1 MMSDRRHNSFQHRS
15 VKIPSMESRNK
26 DLLKYTFSVFD
37 NVFMSTGTSKF
48 SEIRENIENTCK
60 YFPTSVNGYNKK
72 LILILCFVL
81 SL

>member
-1 MMSDRRHNSFQHRS
+1 MITLKNSEKRHTSIKTSS

-48 SEIRENIENTCK
+48 SEIRENLENTCQ
-60 YFPTSVNGYNKK
+60 YFYISKR
-72 LILILCFVL
+72 I
-81 SL
+81 